1 MSEREAET
9 ITLLFSDIEGST
21 RRWEHHPRA
30 MALALARH
38 DALLR
43 AAIQDHGGTVFKT
56 VGDAFCAVF
65 ATAEAAMRA
74 AVAAQRTLAAESW
87 VEIGGLRVRI
97 AIHTGE
103 AERRDNDYFG
113 PSVNRVA
120 RLLGAAYGGQVL
132 ISGRV
137 AELVREQPLAGI
149 SLRDLGQHRLRDL
162 IETERIFQLVASD
175 LPLDFPPPKT
185 LDSQLRGL
193 PVPPTPLI
201 GRDQEVAAVREWL
214 GFDASGSP
222 RRDGARLV
230 TLTGPGGAGKTRLAL
245 HLASVLVPEFADG
258 VVFVPLADL
267 TDSALVL
274 PAIAAR
280 LEVVD
285 PGEGRTREA
294 LIERLQPLDLLMVLD
309 NFEQVMAATPI
320 VAELLAACPRL
331 TVLATSRE
339 RLNLRGERELPVP
352 PLPLPELVPLGA
364 GAGES
369 RLVERV
375 GESAAVRLFLDRA
388 SATKPSFELTAENAP
403 AIAEICRRLDGL
415 PLAIELAA
423 ARIRML
429 SPSALLGRLDRRL
442 DLLAGGAR
450 DLPSRQRTM
459 RNAVA
464 WSYDLLTP
472 EEQRLFARLAIF
484 AGGAASESA
493 EAILSLDGLAA
504 GTEPLD
510 FGILEMLVDKSL
522 VRLDHGADDETRIAM
537 FETIRDY
544 AAEQLALGEEAP
556 MVAGWHARHYLARAV
571 EAAPGLEGPAQVES
585 LNRLERDH
593 ANLRAALDWLGAHDA
608 AAATTLGGALWRFW
622 LLRGH
627 FSEGRARLERLIQLP
642 AANVS
647 AADRIAVL
655 NGAGVLAESQGESE
669 HAARLHAEALAL
681 ARDAGD
687 SRAIASSLNNLGV
700 VAMNQGDY
708 ERADTLLNEN
718 IAIARELGDAM
729 SEAKA
734 LTDLG
739 NVAYYRGN
747 LDQAAVS
754 YQSSLDLVR
763 QIGDVT
769 EIADALNNLSVIAFS
784 GESYAAAGLLLDEAL
799 RLRQSV
805 GDKKGIAQVLNNQ
818 AEVARHQG
826 DVERATTLYQDT
838 LRLGQEIGDRLTSAV
853 ALESLA
859 GLDLRHGDD
868 GPAGARYAEALVLY
882 QVIADWL
889 GLTTTLTGIAT
900 IALRRGH
907 PVVAARLLAA
917 AEQFRGRANLDDA
930 AEPNHTNSDE
940 VRAALG
946 DAAFEAAWLVGQG
959 LSVER
964 AVDAATAFM
973 VETAT
978 SS

>member
-1 MSEREAET
+1 MSEREAEKV
-9 ITLLFSDIEGST
+9 TLLFSDIEGST

-30 MALALARH
+30 MAVALARH

-43 AAIQDHGGTVFKT
+43 AAILDHGGTVFKT

-74 AVAAQRTLAAESW
+74 AVAAQRALAAESW

-137 AELVREQPLAGI
+137 AELVQEQPLAGI

-162 IETERIFQLVASD
+162 IETERIFQLVAPE
-175 LPLDFPPPKT
+175 LAVDFPPPKT

-201 GRDQEVAAVREWL
+201 GREREVATVREWL
-214 GFDASGSP
+214 GFDNSGSP
-222 RRDGARLV
+222 PRDGARLV

-245 HLASVLVPEFADG
+245 ELASVLVPEFADG

-267 TDSALVL
+267 TDAALVL

-280 LEVVD
+280 LEVAD
-285 PGEGRTREA
+285 PGGGRTREA
-294 LIERLQPLDLLMVLD
+294 VIERLEPLDLLMVLD
-309 NFEQVMAATPI
+309 NLEQVMAATPI

-352 PLPLPELVPLGA
+352 PLPLPGLVPLGA
-364 GAGES
+364 EVTGPRGES

-388 SATKPSFELTAENAP
+388 TATKPSFELTTENAL

-429 SPSALLGRLDRRL
+429 SPSALLSRLDRRL

-450 DLPSRQRTM
+450 DLPSRQQTM

-464 WSYDLLTP
+464 WSHDLLTS

-493 EAILSLDGLAA
+493 EAILGLDGLD
-504 GTEPLD
+504 GDTEPLD
-510 FGILEMLVDKSL
+510 FEILEMLVDKSL

-544 AAEQLALGEEAP
+544 AAEQLALADEALV
-556 MVAGWHARHYLARAV
+556 VARWHARHFLARAV

-627 FSEGRARLERLIQLP
+627 FSEGRVRLERLIQFP
-642 AANVS
+642 AASVS
-647 AADRIAVL
+647 AADRIVVL
-655 NGAGVLAESQGESE
+655 N
-669 HAARLHAEALAL
+669 
-681 ARDAGD
+681 
-687 SRAIASSLNNLGV
+687 
-700 VAMNQGDY
+700 
-708 ERADTLLNEN
+708 
-718 IAIARELGDAM
+718 
-729 SEAKA
+729 
-734 LTDLG
+734 
-739 NVAYYRGN
+739 
-747 LDQAAVS
+747 
-754 YQSSLDLVR
+754 
-763 QIGDVT
+763 
-769 EIADALNNLSVIAFS
+769 
-784 GESYAAAGLLLDEAL
+784 
-799 RLRQSV
+799 
-805 GDKKGIAQVLNNQ
+805 
-818 AEVARHQG
+818 
-826 DVERATTLYQDT
+826 
-838 LRLGQEIGDRLTSAV
+838 
-853 ALESLA
+853 
-859 GLDLRHGDD
+859 
-868 GPAGARYAEALVLY
+868 
-882 QVIADWL
+882 
-889 GLTTTLTGIAT
+889 
-900 IALRRGH
+900 
-907 PVVAARLLAA
+907 
-917 AEQFRGRANLDDA
+917 
-930 AEPNHTNSDE
+930 
-940 VRAALG
+940 
-946 DAAFEAAWLVGQG
+946 
-959 LSVER
+959 
-964 AVDAATAFM
+964 
-973 VETAT
+973 
-978 SS
+978 